1 MNPTLSRWGVARRID
16 VVGVIIFLYTIVI
29 ENAFVRQDCCENS
42 LELKKRMERYP
53 GVNWGEVVRKAIEER
68 LRELEIRSAV
78 ETMDEIASK
87 ARSETP
93 LTEVIRRFRD
103 ERRRRPGSRCNRRY

>member
-1 MNPTLSRWGVARRID
+1 
-16 VVGVIIFLYTIVI
+16 VI

-68 LRELEIRSAV
+68 LREL
-78 ETMDEIASK
+78 
-87 ARSETP
+87 
-93 LTEVIRRFRD
+93 
-103 ERRRRPGSRCNRRY
+103 